1 MAERILVVEDD
12 PGLAELLV
20 EELEAEGFSVR
31 HALSVED
38 AWPLVESWQPVLV
51 VSDLRL
57 PGADGMTLIPR
68 LKALPDAPAVL
79 LITAFGT
86 VDQAVEAL
94 KQGADDFLTK
104 PLDIEHMLLTVQR
117 LLNHRR
123 LRTEVA
129 TMREQQRADDF
140 HGMIGHSRVMRQL
153 YQRIRQVAAS
163 DAPVLVLGESGTGKE
178 LVAKA
183 IHQESERA
191 EKPFRAV
198 NCAGIPAELIESEFF
213 GHAAGAFTGAQ
224 KARGGLLKETEGG
237 TLLLDEIGEMPLD
250 LQAKLLRVL
259 QEGTMRPVGSDQE
272 VKVNVRIVAA
282 THRDLESLVDQSKFR
297 EDLFYRL
304 ETLSIAVPALR
315 ERGDDREL
323 LAQSILAEL
332 TRNNEHKPVFSPD
345 AMDRIY
351 RYPFPG
357 NVRELRNAVERA
369 VTFSEGHAIEA
380 KHLPERMQKDIDVA
394 EPNTPSSAKQP
405 LRSLNEV
412 QQDYVRYVLRET
424 GGNKRKAAEI
434 LGVTRRTLYRWLS
447 DSTAENADNADA
459 SDA

>member
-31 HALSVED
+31 HALSVEE
-38 AWPLVESWQPVLV
+38 AWPIVESWQPVIV

-68 LKALPDAPAVL
+68 LKALPDAPEVL

-86 VDQAVEAL
+86 VDQAVQAL

-129 TMREQQRADDF
+129 SMREQQRSDDF
-140 HGMIGHSRVMRQL
+140 HGMIGHSRVMRRL
-153 YQRIRQVAAS
+153 YQRVRQVAAS

-178 LVAKA
+178 LVARA

-191 EKPFRAV
+191 TRPFRAV

-224 KARGGLLKETEGG
+224 KARGGLFKETEGG

-259 QEGTMRPVGSDQE
+259 QEGTIRPVGSDSE
-272 VKVNVRIVAA
+272 VSVNVRIVAA
-282 THRDLESLVDQSKFR
+282 THRDLESLVDLGKFR

-304 ETLSIAVPALR
+304 ETLSISVPALR

-323 LAQSILAEL
+323 LAQTILAEL
-332 TRNNEHKPVFSPD
+332 TRNNEHQPVFSPS

-357 NVRELRNAVERA
+357 NVRELRNAIERA
-369 VTFSEGHAIEA
+369 VTFSEGHSIEA

-394 EPNTPSSAKQP
+394 EPQTDSSSKQP

-412 QQDYVRYVLRET
+412 QQEYVSYVLRET

-447 DSTAENADNADA
+447 DS
-459 SDA
+459 SDAAEQGKQT